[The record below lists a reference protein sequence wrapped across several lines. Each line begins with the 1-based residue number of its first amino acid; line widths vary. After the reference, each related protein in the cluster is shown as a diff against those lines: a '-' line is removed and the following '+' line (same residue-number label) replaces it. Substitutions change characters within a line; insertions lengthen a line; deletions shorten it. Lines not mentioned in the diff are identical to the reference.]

1 MGINFMNMFI
11 KFWNKTSLIV
21 KIVIG
26 LLIGTVLGLF
36 CPKLTPVAYLGS
48 IFTGALKGIAP
59 VLVLILVSA
68 SLINANENIG
78 SRFRT
83 VIVLYLGTTFLGS
96 AVAVCASFIFP
107 LTVPARQ
114 SWSVMAIVSIPFFFA
129 KRTKSSIPSE
139 PSDSLVWQCKSPPKM
154 FLLELPYIHTVFT
167 LNE

>member
-1 MGINFMNMFI
+1 MNMFI

-68 SLINANENIG
+68 NKFVKIMSMLAH
-78 SRFRT
+78 
-83 VIVLYLGTTFLGS
+83 
-96 AVAVCASFIFP
+96 
-107 LTVPARQ
+107 
-114 SWSVMAIVSIPFFFA
+114 SVGNVMQGNSHVV
-129 KRTKSSIPSE
+129 R
-139 PSDSLVWQCKSPPKM
+139 
-154 FLLELPYIHTVFT
+154 ELRKA
-167 LNE
+167 